1 MRIQQPHVAGGGAPV
16 HHLLHSH
23 PLPLPIPPREALN
36 HGAVPRD
43 RCLHHLLG
51 NSCRQ
56 QRRRQTPRQG
66 TKIQRLQAV
75 ALCNDT
81 SCEIPITNGVKQ
93 GVMDVSDVSHLEI
106 TPLNLLP
113 SSRGHLF
120 Q

>member
-23 PLPLPIPPREALN
+23 PLPLPIPIPPREALN

-93 GVMDVSDVSHLEI
+93 GCYG
-106 TPLNLLP
+106 
-113 SSRGHLF
+113 R
-120 Q
+120 